1 VWLLVV
7 AAVAA
12 GAASLISDT
21 SGAHLEL
28 APVFLGAAIAVAAG
42 RLYRSRPRRREG

>member
-1 VWLLVV
+1 MWLLVV
-7 AAVAA
+7 AAFAA

-28 APVFLGAAIAVAAG
+28 APVFFGAALAVVAV
-42 RLYRSRPRRREG
+42 RMFRSRPRRERS